1 MAKISP
7 FKGWRYNP
15 EIIQSLEDVFVPPY
29 DVITPKEQE
38 QYYARSPHSYIRI
51 NLNNAPGSE
60 RYFSSANI
68 LNMWIGSGV
77 LVEENQPAIYI
88 LSQSFKINGSMVDR
102 IGCVCSLELSELGDT
117 VLPHE
122 QTIDKHL
129 DDRYKLMESTASNS
143 GQIFMCYKDEE
154 MILEIIYS
162 NIKSEPSIRV
172 DLDGVEYK
180 IWPVTDKTT
189 VQNYV
194 SGLSSKTL
202 VIADGHHR
210 YKTALKYAENHN
222 NQDSKHVMVTLVNSQ
237 NPGMQIMPTHRLLK
251 GIEKSIEYIKKEI
264 EQYFDY
270 KEFKGAEK
278 LLYEMDMLENQ
289 KSIIGLFHKET
300 NTGLLLEFKSWDIL
314 ESKMSDQS
322 KSLRELDTNILHSFL
337 LKDVFKIDTNR
348 QEDLKHLSYLRGNKP
363 ALEMLKKEENYDVA
377 CFVNPPSLDDVFSI
391 AESGETMPQKS
402 TYFFPKVYSGL
413 ITRCF
418 NK

>member
-1 MAKISP
+1 
-7 FKGWRYNP
+7 
-15 EIIQSLEDVFVPPY
+15 
-29 DVITPKEQE
+29 
-38 QYYARSPHSYIRI
+38 
-51 NLNNAPGSE
+51 
-60 RYFSSANI
+60 
-68 LNMWIGSGV
+68 
-77 LVEENQPAIYI
+77 
-88 LSQSFKINGSMVDR
+88 
-102 IGCVCSLELSELGDT
+102 
-117 VLPHE
+117 
-122 QTIDKHL
+122 
-129 DDRYKLMESTASNS
+129 MESTASNS

-154 MILEIIYS
+154 MILETIYS

-222 NQDSKHVMVTLVNSQ
+222 SQDSKHVMVTLVNSQ

-251 GIEKSIEYIKKEI
+251 GIEKSIEDIKKEI
-264 EQYFDY
+264 EQYFHY